1 MRIAIESVCRFVQKY
16 STRVYFELISLTI
29 SFYFQRENS
38 SLQRIAIVHF
48 STNTERF
55 SYRYKHLN
63 MLQLLGLPNFM
74 RMLFECNSVKGSFLK
89 TFGKRVIFS
98 WEISASNKLNFS
110 LNGHL
115 WFEGAFRSTQLDNEL
130 SFCDKCFFL
139 RSNQAKTPWMD
150 RLFILNFLA
159 FVSQISKFSIHACVV
174 NNEFMCQIK
183 N

>member
-1 MRIAIESVCRFVQKY
+1 MHHWPTCLFYFGLLAQLVERCTGIAEVMGSNPVRAWNFFQVLFTTTRFSSVHSC
-16 STRVYFELISLTI
+16 EDLLIS
-29 SFYFQRENS
+29 SFHRS
-38 SLQRIAIVHF
+38 A
-48 STNTERF
+48 
-55 SYRYKHLN
+55 N
-63 MLQLLGLPNFM
+63 MW
-74 RMLFECNSVKGSFLK
+74 
-89 TFGKRVIFS
+89 VIFS

-115 WFEGAFRSTQLDNEL
+115 WFEGAFRSTQLDIEL
-130 SFCDKCFFL
+130 SFCDKWFFL

-183 N
+183 NSILLHLLWQANCSNIQY